1 MEPMVWGPPGWE
13 FLHSITFQYPKEPT
27 NFERKKYYAFFENL
41 KYVLPCPTCQEHY
54 TKNFDDIPIRLDN
67 RQDLI
72 NWLID
77 IHNAVNI
84 KNGKREWSY
93 DEVYEK
99 YNKMYNDFIPV
110 DDDDKKESS
119 FLSFNI
125 LLLILI
131 IIIIVAFVY
140 YRKNKGGKSF
150 FPMN

>member
-1 MEPMVWGPPGWE
+1 MEPRVWGPPAWE
-13 FLHSITFQYPKEPT
+13 FLHSVTFHYPKEPT

-41 KYVLPCPTCQEHY
+41 KYTLPCPSCQEHY
-54 TKNFDDIPIRLDN
+54 SKNFDDIPIRLDS

-93 DEVYEK
+93 DEVYDK
-99 YNKMYNDFIPV
+99 YNKMYNDFNP
-110 DDDDKKESS
+110 DEKSDKKSS
-119 FLSFNI
+119 FLSFNTLL
-125 LLLILI
+125 LLLI
-131 IIIIVAFVY
+131 IIVIVCFVY
-140 YRKNKGGKSF
+140 YRQNKGGRSF